1 MLFDMDSK
9 CKNKY
14 SEKMIK
20 FFDAFLPVPALSP
33 KVAHFRQVLSTW

>member
-1 MLFDMDSK
+1 MLLALDSK

-20 FFDAFLPVPALSP
+20 FFD
-33 KVAHFRQVLSTW
+33 VLASASSAP